1 MQNEYNKLSRKLEET
16 QDTLLQMY
24 SLDVI
29 FPKYRNIIAV
39 SSFYEYLLSGRCD
52 KLEGAE
58 GAYNIFESELRMNLI
73 INKIDDV
80 IKHLEKIEQHQY
92 MLYSAIQENNKQVNQ
107 LSGNIN
113 YAG

>member
-1 MQNEYNKLSRKLEET
+1 M
-16 QDTLLQMY
+16 
-24 SLDVI
+24 DVI

-107 LSGNIN
+107 LSGELTMHVNNSCQIEEN
-113 YAG
+113 TKNDRVLCLDFC